1 VYLKDTYGITV
12 YQEQVML
19 LSRLLANFTRGES
32 DALRKAMGKKL
43 RDKLDQMKPKF
54 ISQGQGNGHDP
65 AKLEKIWAD
74 WEKFASY
81 AFNKSHA
88 TCYSW
93 VSYQTA
99 YLKAHYPAEFM
110 AANLTR
116 NKDNISEVT
125 KFMDECQSMGLE
137 VKGPDV
143 NESELNFTVNT
154 KGEIRFGL
162 GGIKGVGEGAVEAI
176 VNERRKNGAYTS
188 IFDFLER
195 VNLSACNKKTM
206 ESLALSG
213 AFDCFEGVKREQF
226 FTENTK
232 GEQVMESLIRYG
244 NKYQQDKQMSTNS
257 LFGGLD
263 DDTFDIPKPEIPK
276 AEPWST
282 FERLDKEK
290 EYVGIYLSAHPLDQ
304 YIVPIKYACTNV
316 AKIDKMKENR
326 ESKLIT
332 VAGLVT
338 SCREGMTKK
347 STPYGILTVQD
358 YSGSYEFPLFGN
370 DYTTYRNFLKEN
382 LFVAIIAKIQ
392 ERGSDW
398 KFKPKDDGQPK
409 EMEVRI
415 QKMELL
421 ENVAEK
427 LLRKLT
433 ISLQLGSIDSV
444 LTNKLLSLLGENQ
457 GNTELFLEVHDPESS
472 SNLKLKSRRLSVN
485 VTPQLIKE
493 LEAMHKT
500 GVIRFWINDNKLIE
514 QEKPKDDDDNMAN
527 NEPNNDE

>member
-1 VYLKDTYGITV
+1 
-12 YQEQVML
+12 
-19 LSRLLANFTRGES
+19 
-32 DALRKAMGKKL
+32 
-43 RDKLDQMKPKF
+43 
-54 ISQGQGNGHDP
+54 
-65 AKLEKIWAD
+65 
-74 WEKFASY
+74 
-81 AFNKSHA
+81 
-88 TCYSW
+88 
-93 VSYQTA
+93 
-99 YLKAHYPAEFM
+99 
-110 AANLTR
+110 
-116 NKDNISEVT
+116 
-125 KFMDECQSMGLE
+125 
-137 VKGPDV
+137 
-143 NESELNFTVNT
+143 
-154 KGEIRFGL
+154 
-162 GGIKGVGEGAVEAI
+162 
-176 VNERRKNGAYTS
+176 
-188 IFDFLER
+188 
-195 VNLSACNKKTM
+195 
-206 ESLALSG
+206 
-213 AFDCFEGVKREQF
+213 
-226 FTENTK
+226 
-232 GEQVMESLIRYG
+232 
-244 NKYQQDKQMSTNS
+244 
-257 LFGGLD
+257 
-263 DDTFDIPKPEIPK
+263 
-276 AEPWST
+276 
-282 FERLDKEK
+282 
-290 EYVGIYLSAHPLDQ
+290 
-304 YIVPIKYACTNV
+304 
-316 AKIDKMKENR
+316 
-326 ESKLIT
+326 
-332 VAGLVT
+332 
-338 SCREGMTKK
+338 MTKK

-472 SNLKLKSRRLSVN
+472 SNLKLKSRRLSIN